1 MIIRRYFILSLS
13 ALMLAG
19 CVGDEVVNNGSSSDE
34 RLPLRLE
41 ATLSGNR
48 PVTRAEGSKFETG
61 DVLYSYVR
69 HVYSTTDLAS
79 ATSYELASQASLVE
93 FEKGS
98 DAMVVVNTSTNSTS
112 DLTPGKALYWDDFSN
127 ASVSTENLRQDNHG
141 LQSYYGY
148 CYNGGTPTEALNTT
162 TTPTGVL
169 VWTTTADQSA
179 KDVMKHNDLLWSPA
193 QTPVVYDHGSSKES
207 AHGTITVPYTHAMS
221 KFTIIVEAKEG
232 FVAGNLEN
240 TIVTLKKI
248 SKVGEFTAPAGTV
261 TASGTTDVKMYTDA
275 STKNELTRTYEAVTV
290 PLTQLTVGSTLA
302 TITDTGGN
310 NYEIKVTDKMLD
322 SDCWGGG
329 LTSGKT
335 KSGINYQ
342 LTVTLNKQ
350 KVSVLATLADWT
362 NVYANGKGEI
372 QFTADVVDCGV
383 TGDKFNDDDAFSLWR
398 TTEANN
404 FGDKATTCTYNK
416 GVFKNNPEIYWPD
429 ANSSFYFR
437 ALAIKNGNTLVAKDD
452 YAVKQG
458 NDLLWGTSGDAAI
471 APRTGDVP
479 LTFSHA
485 MSNVVVKLE
494 TSNDDKSKVE
504 IDKATIRITDL
515 KTDGTIAISSGD
527 ISIGNTVGEVAVD
540 GETIMVPQT
549 ISTDAKLI
557 ITLADKKTTYS
568 LKLSTIDNIT
578 KWVRGNQYTYTIHL
592 EKEAMKFRAVIEPWV
607 GTTGSG
613 DATLDWE
620 D

>member
-19 CVGDEVVNNGSSSDE
+19 CAGNDISDTPDEE
-34 RLPLRLE
+34 RLPLRFE
-41 ATLSGNR
+41 TTLSNQL
-48 PVTRAEGSKFETG
+48 PVTRAVDDKIDASDE
-61 DVLYSYVR
+61 LLCYVR
-69 HVYSTTDLAS
+69 HVINSETSVYTQVQGNLVTIKDNKPTT
-79 ATSYELASQASLVE
+79 
-93 FEKGS
+93 
-98 DAMVVVNTSTNSTS
+98 
-112 DLTPGKALYWDDFSN
+112 ALYWDDFSDSHS
-127 ASVSTENLRQDNHG
+127 AETDLRTANHG

-148 CYNGGTPTEALNTT
+148 CYNGAT
-162 TTPTGVL
+162 V
-169 VWTTTADQSA
+169 A
-179 KDVMKHNDLLWSPA
+179 KDALKDVSGELTWSASTNQSDDGIKTSDLLWSSVQALVP
-193 QTPVVYDHGSSKES
+193 YDHAKIES
-207 AHGTITVPYTHAMS
+207 IKVPYTHAMS
-221 KFTIIVEAKEG
+221 KFTVIV
-232 FVAGNLEN
+232 VAGDGFTSTDLDNAK
-240 TIVTLKKI
+240 VTLHDMQTK
-248 SKVGEFTAPAGTV
+248 GTFTAPSAEVSATGTADV
-261 TASGTTDVKMYTDA
+261 TMYGTKRADDA
-275 STKNELTRTYEAVTV
+275 NQRAFEAVVLPTSS
-290 PLTQLTVGSTLA
+290 LAKDKHLA
-302 TITDTGGN
+302 TITMAGN
-310 NYEIKVTDKMLD
+310 TYKVNISEAM
-322 SDCWGGG
+322 
-329 LTSGKT
+329 LTSWDKGIDNAAS

-350 KVSVLATLADWT
+350 AISVSASLAAWTSVEATAVGAILFDPDVKTIGKNYENVKDGDSFALWMAEAD
-362 NVYANGKGEI
+362 
-372 QFTADVVDCGV
+372 ADFGS
-383 TGDKFNDDDAFSLWR
+383 DA
-398 TTEANN
+398 
-404 FGDKATTCTYNK
+404 ATTVTYNADTK
-416 GVFKNNPEIYWPD
+416 RFTNNKAIYWPD
-429 ANSSFYFR
+429 GTTKFKFR
-437 ALAIKNGNTLVAKDD
+437 ALAKQTTSHLLEAVSTTE
-452 YAVKQG
+452 VKQDDDSKLP
-458 NDLLWGTSGDAAI
+458 DLLWGTSGDKAI

-568 LKLSTIDNIT
+568 LKLSTVDNIT

>member
-1 MIIRRYFILSLS
+1 MIIRKYFILSLS
-13 ALMLAG
+13 VLLLAG
-19 CVGDEVVNNGSSSDE
+19 CAGNDISDTPDEE
-34 RLPLRLE
+34 RLPLRFE
-41 ATLSGNR
+41 TTLSNQL
-48 PVTRAEGSKFETG
+48 PVTRAVDDKIDASDE
-61 DVLYSYVR
+61 LLCYVR
-69 HVYSTTDLAS
+69 HVINSETSVYTQVQGNLVTIKDNKPTT
-79 ATSYELASQASLVE
+79 
-93 FEKGS
+93 
-98 DAMVVVNTSTNSTS
+98 
-112 DLTPGKALYWDDFSN
+112 ALYWDDFSDSN
-127 ASVSTENLRQDNHG
+127 SAETDLRTANHG

-148 CYNGGTPTEALNTT
+148 CYNGATVAKDALKDVSGELTWSASTN
-162 TTPTGVL
+162 
-169 VWTTTADQSA
+169 QSA
-179 KDVMKHNDLLWSPA
+179 DGIKTSDLLWSSVQALVP
-193 QTPVVYDHGSSKES
+193 YDHAKIES
-207 AHGTITVPYTHAMS
+207 IKVPYTHAMS
-221 KFTIIVEAKEG
+221 KFTVIV
-232 FVAGNLEN
+232 VAGDGFTSTDLDNAK
-240 TIVTLKKI
+240 VTLHDMQTK
-248 SKVGEFTAPAGTV
+248 GTFTAPSAEVSATGTADV
-261 TASGTTDVKMYTDA
+261 TMYGTKRADDA
-275 STKNELTRTYEAVTV
+275 NQRAFEAVVLPTSS
-290 PLTQLTVGSTLA
+290 LAKDKHLA
-302 TITDTGGN
+302 TITMAGN
-310 NYEIKVTDKMLD
+310 TYKVNISEAM
-322 SDCWGGG
+322 
-329 LTSGKT
+329 LTSWDKGIDNAAS

-350 KVSVLATLADWT
+350 AISVSASLAAWTSVEATAVGAILFDPDVKTIGKNYENVKDGDSFALWMAEAD
-362 NVYANGKGEI
+362 
-372 QFTADVVDCGV
+372 ADFGS
-383 TGDKFNDDDAFSLWR
+383 DA
-398 TTEANN
+398 
-404 FGDKATTCTYNK
+404 ATTVTYNADTK
-416 GVFKNNPEIYWPD
+416 RFTNNKAIYWPD
-429 ANSSFYFR
+429 GTTKFKFR
-437 ALAIKNGNTLVAKDD
+437 ALAKQTTSHLLEAVSTTE
-452 YAVKQG
+452 VKQDDDSKLP
-458 NDLLWGTSGDAAI
+458 DLLWGTSGDAAI

>member
-1 MIIRRYFILSLS
+1 MIIRKYFILSLS
-13 ALMLAG
+13 VLMLAG
-19 CVGDEVVNNGSSSDE
+19 CAGNDISDTPDEE
-34 RLPLRLE
+34 RLPLRFE
-41 ATLSGNR
+41 TTLSNQL
-48 PVTRAEGSKFETG
+48 PVTRAVDDKIDASDE
-61 DVLYSYVR
+61 LLCYVR
-69 HVYSTTDLAS
+69 HVINSETSVYTQVQGNLVTIKDNKPTT
-79 ATSYELASQASLVE
+79 
-93 FEKGS
+93 
-98 DAMVVVNTSTNSTS
+98 
-112 DLTPGKALYWDDFSN
+112 ALYWDDFSDSN
-127 ASVSTENLRQDNHG
+127 SAETDLRTANHG

-148 CYNGGTPTEALNTT
+148 CYNGATVAKDALKDVSGELTWSASTN
-162 TTPTGVL
+162 
-169 VWTTTADQSA
+169 QSA
-179 KDVMKHNDLLWSPA
+179 DGIKTSDLLWSSVQALVP
-193 QTPVVYDHGSSKES
+193 YDHAKIES
-207 AHGTITVPYTHAMS
+207 IKVPYTHAMS
-221 KFTIIVEAKEG
+221 KFTVIV
-232 FVAGNLEN
+232 VAGDGFTSTDLDNAK
-240 TIVTLKKI
+240 VTLHDMQTK
-248 SKVGEFTAPAGTV
+248 GTFTAPSAEVSATGTADV
-261 TASGTTDVKMYTDA
+261 TMYGTKRADDA
-275 STKNELTRTYEAVTV
+275 NQRAFEAVVLPTSS
-290 PLTQLTVGSTLA
+290 LAKDKHLA
-302 TITDTGGN
+302 TITMAGN
-310 NYEIKVTDKMLD
+310 TYKVNISEAM
-322 SDCWGGG
+322 
-329 LTSGKT
+329 LTSWDKGIDNAAS

-350 KVSVLATLADWT
+350 AISVSASLAAWTSVEATAVGAILFDPDVKTIGKNYENVKDGDSFALWMAEAD
-362 NVYANGKGEI
+362 
-372 QFTADVVDCGV
+372 ADFG
-383 TGDKFNDDDAFSLWR
+383 TDA
-398 TTEANN
+398 
-404 FGDKATTCTYNK
+404 ATTVTYNGTRFTNDK
-416 GVFKNNPEIYWPD
+416 PVYWP
-429 ANSSFYFR
+429 NGTTQFKFR
-437 ALAIKNGNTLVAKDD
+437 ALAKQTTSHLLEAVSTTE
-452 YAVKQG
+452 VKQDDDSKLP
-458 NDLLWGTSGDAAI
+458 DLLWGTSGDAAI

-549 ISTDAKLI
+549 ISSDAKLI

>member
-1 MIIRRYFILSLS
+1 
-13 ALMLAG
+13 MLAG
-19 CVGDEVVNNGSSSDE
+19 CAGDEEVNNSSSTDE

-302 TITDTGGN
+302 TITDAGGN

-504 IDKATIRITDL
+504 IDKATIRITNL
-515 KTDGTIAISSGD
+515 ITDGTIAISSGD

-592 EKEAMKFRAVIEPWV
+592 EKEAMKFRAVIEPWI

-613 DATLDWE
+613 EAKLDW

>member
-19 CVGDEVVNNGSSSDE
+19 CAGNDISDTPDEE
-34 RLPLRLE
+34 RLPLRFE
-41 ATLSGNR
+41 TTLSNQL
-48 PVTRAEGSKFETG
+48 PVTRAVDDKIDASDE
-61 DVLYSYVR
+61 LLCYVR
-69 HVYSTTDLAS
+69 HVINSETSVYTQVQGNLVTIKDNKPTT
-79 ATSYELASQASLVE
+79 
-93 FEKGS
+93 
-98 DAMVVVNTSTNSTS
+98 
-112 DLTPGKALYWDDFSN
+112 ALYWDDFSN
-127 ASVSTENLRQDNHG
+127 SNSAETDLRTANHG

-148 CYNGGTPTEALNTT
+148 CYNGATVAKDALKDVSGELTWSASTN
-162 TTPTGVL
+162 
-169 VWTTTADQSA
+169 QSA
-179 KDVMKHNDLLWSPA
+179 DGIKTSDLLWSSVQALVP
-193 QTPVVYDHGSSKES
+193 YDHAKIES
-207 AHGTITVPYTHAMS
+207 IKVPYTHAMS
-221 KFTIIVEAKEG
+221 KFTVIV
-232 FVAGNLEN
+232 VAGDGFTATDLDKAA
-240 TIVTLKKI
+240 VTLHDMQTK
-248 SKVGEFTAPAGTV
+248 GTFTAPSAEVSATKTDNV
-261 TASGTTDVKMYTDA
+261 TMYGYEKTENQRA
-275 STKNELTRTYEAVTV
+275 FEAVVV
-290 PLTQLTVGSTLA
+290 PTTSLAKDKHLA
-302 TITDTGGN
+302 TITMAGN
-310 NYEIKVTDKMLD
+310 TYKVNISEAILTLWDKGID
-322 SDCWGGG
+322 NAAS
-329 LTSGKT
+329 

-515 KTDGTIAISSGD
+515 ITDGTIAISSGD
-527 ISIGNTVGEVAVD
+527 ISLGTTVGEVAVD

-592 EKEAMKFRAVIEPWV
+592 EKEAMKFRAVIEEWKP
-607 GTTGSG
+607 TSGSG
-613 DATLDWE
+613 DAKLDWE
-620 D
+620 DEDENS